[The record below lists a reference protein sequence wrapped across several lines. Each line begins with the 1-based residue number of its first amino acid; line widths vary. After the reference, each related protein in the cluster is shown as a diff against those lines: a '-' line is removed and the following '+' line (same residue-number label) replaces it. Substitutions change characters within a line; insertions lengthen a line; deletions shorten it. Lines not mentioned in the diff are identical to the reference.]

1 MVALFL
7 FFHWHKWFLCSLV
20 VRNCLKKWF
29 SSISLTSSLWLP
41 VYGIKLN
48 TVRSSLCGSV
58 AMNLT
63 SIQEDAGSIP
73 GLAQRV
79 KNPALLLCRLAAAAW
94 IWPLAWA
101 LPYAAGAAPK
111 QNKTKQN
118 KTKQKKPKNGQK
130 KVSSKDFEEN
140 LPKDGKLKCYHY
152 VTIFIYSVS
161 KNIIKKS
168 GSGGWVAYLM
178 ANNLRKKNLR

>member
-1 MVALFL
+1 MVDLFL

-41 VYGIKLN
+41 VYEIKLN

-73 GLAQRV
+73 GLAQWV
-79 KNPALLLCRLAAAAW
+79 KDPALLWCRLAAVAW

-101 LPYAAGAAPK
+101 LPYAAGAALK
-111 QNKTKQN
+111 QNKTKIVR
-118 KTKQKKPKNGQK
+118 
-130 KVSSKDFEEN
+130 KVSSKDFEVN
-140 LPKDGKLKCYHY
+140 LPEDGKSKCYHY

-168 GSGGWVAYLM
+168 GSGGRVAHLM
-178 ANNLRKKNLR
+178 ANNLKKKNLR